1 MRAQEQKLQQQRGHR
16 TTNSTVASEIEKSR
30 SGHLFVRRDV
40 ERPSSG
46 DERSKDD
53 SPTRVLIKRTAVST
67 QSLRINSGSISAT
80 DQELNDSPT
89 GMLTPSAV
97 SHDSSNGLT
106 SRHSGSA
113 WIKRTANVRGRIS
126 SFWRQAALAALRNQ
140 SRANQSHVDRR
151 PANASLSI
159 LEELFRESWPTASQ
173 VELWQE
179 SFQNLLQDEDGLR
192 VFREFLRG
200 EFSDENIEFWVAC
213 QQYKALKVGNT
224 SKDQAQRIYDTFI
237 AFQSQREVNLDCE
250 TRLQTE
256 ARLAEAGPDLF
267 DACQKRIEALMEK
280 DPYIRFLRSALY
292 YKLKEVTGI
301 SAVVTSHPNGV
312 QDCGNPD
319 KSASISPPGC
329 DTSPSQSV
337 PQNSLPPEQTASS
350 HLNDEMS
357 VVVLNKTPVKDFNG
371 AFPDAPYSPL
381 LDAIVVHFPCS
392 TSATSLGR
400 KSREKYRPNRHS
412 LDLSDI
418 VSK

>member
-1 MRAQEQKLQQQRGHR
+1 MIFCDAAIH
-16 TTNSTVASEIEKSR
+16 
-30 SGHLFVRRDV
+30 
-40 ERPSSG
+40 
-46 DERSKDD
+46 SKDD

-67 QSLRINSGSISAT
+67 QSLRINSGSISAA
-80 DQELNDSPT
+80 DQELTDSPT

-97 SHDSSNGLT
+97 SHDSSSELT

-113 WIKRTANVRGRIS
+113 WIKRTANVRGRLS

-140 SRANQSHVDRR
+140 SRANQSHADRR
-151 PANASLSI
+151 PVNASLSI

-256 ARLAEAGPDLF
+256 SRLAEAGPDLF

-292 YKLKEVTGI
+292 YKLKEMTGV
-301 SAVVTSHPNGV
+301 STAATSPPTGV

-319 KSASISPPGC
+319 KPVSTSPPSC
-329 DTSPSQSV
+329 DTSPSLSV
-337 PQNSLPPEQTASS
+337 PQNSLPSAQTASS
-350 HLNDEMS
+350 HLTDGAP
-357 VVVLNKTPVKDFNG
+357 VAALNKAPVKDFNRS
-371 AFPDAPYSPL
+371 FPDAPYSPF

-392 TSATSLGR
+392 TSATSLRR
-400 KSREKYRPNRHS
+400 KSREKYRSDRHS

>member
-40 ERPSSG
+40 DRPSSG

-67 QSLRINSGSISAT
+67 QSLRINSGGLSAT

-140 SRANQSHVDRR
+140 SRANQSHRSFSVSPGR
-151 PANASLSI
+151 PHLRSNCGRSPFKI
-159 LEELFRESWPTASQ
+159 
-173 VELWQE
+173 
-179 SFQNLLQDEDGLR
+179 SFKTR
-192 VFREFLRG
+192 
-200 EFSDENIEFWVAC
+200 
-213 QQYKALKVGNT
+213 
-224 SKDQAQRIYDTFI
+224 
-237 AFQSQREVNLDCE
+237 VNLDCE

-256 ARLAEAGPDLF
+256 SRLAEAGPDLF

-292 YKLKEVTGI
+292 YKLKEVTGV
-301 SAVVTSHPNGV
+301 SAVVTSHPTGV

-329 DTSPSQSV
+329 DTSPSLSV

-350 HLNDEMS
+350 HLTDEAS
-357 VVVLNKTPVKDFNG
+357 VAVLNKTPVKDFN
-371 AFPDAPYSPL
+371 ASFPESPYSPL
-381 LDAIVVHFPCS
+381 LDAIVVHFPYS
-392 TSATSLGR
+392 TSVTNLGR
-400 KSREKYRPNRHS
+400 KSREKFRPNRHS